1 MALLGEPVPESA
13 RYDLVPCPSSKEC
26 LKLNGETVAGRRAP
40 VAPCSAR
47 STSPGSGRGK
57 EVGREWQ
64 IPRPLE
70 REVSPPRGTKP
81 NGDPCK
87 QNALPGKSYCLWHS
101 DDPEDVAEVQ
111 RRSSKGDKTTT
122 SIIAGKIT
130 AQRQELADLKEEL
143 RDLARSVR
151 SGDVTAQVGST
162 LV

>member
-1 MALLGEPVPESA
+1 MADTTTA
-13 RYDLVPCPSSKEC
+13 RTRGFPSPC
-26 LKLNGETVAGRRAP
+26 
-40 VAPCSAR
+40 
-47 STSPGSGRGK
+47 
-57 EVGREWQ
+57 Q
-64 IPRPLE
+64 
-70 REVSPPRGTKP
+70 GTKP

-111 RRSSKGDKTTT
+111 RRSSKGGKTTT

-143 RDLARSVR
+143 RDLARNVR

-162 LV
+162 LVQVYNVMLRTIEQDRKARELDEMEERLSELENKEEV